1 MVKMREDKKYIWQ
14 FDFLRIL
21 MSLFVVFLHAV
32 SAQCY
37 LHYERVFPI
46 FINAMGR
53 IAVPIFYMISG
64 ALCLK
69 NTGSNNKFMRHIV
82 LNILF
87 PLVFF
92 SVFYIIYRMFEKNMP
107 LQQVLKNSLSSGAY
121 YHLPFLQQ
129 LLMVYSIALVSRCG
143 WRELERPY
151 KVYLIICL
159 LINDMLSERGIR
171 MFGATNLY
179 SIGYAFLGSL
189 MMDFIQENRET
200 CMRQSWMKVA
210 ACFAVYLLCTGLTTY
225 LTHQVSLT
233 AGALNE
239 MYFTYARPL
248 IVIGSTAFF
257 AGIFLTPLEPQS
269 GTTVEKVLLGF
280 RGTTFGIYLI
290 HPFLL
295 EMICKIWPVL
305 QNGAG
310 AWNALA
316 GILCWMLSAVVCLVC
331 TTVGRYIRNL

>member
-1 MVKMREDKKYIWQ
+1 MRGDKRNYIWQ

-21 MSLFVVFLHAV
+21 MSLFVVFLHAT

-46 FINAMGR
+46 AINAIGR

-69 NTGSNNKFMRHIV
+69 NTGSNKRFIRHIA
-82 LNILF
+82 LNIFL
-87 PLVFF
+87 PLVAF
-92 SVFYIIYRMFEKNMP
+92 SAFYVMYQVIGKNMP
-107 LQQVLKNSLSSGAY
+107 LEQVLKNSLSSSAY

-129 LLMVYSIALVSRCG
+129 LLMVYLIALVSRCG
-143 WRELERPY
+143 WCELERPY
-151 KVYLIICL
+151 KVCLVVCL

-171 MFGATNLY
+171 TFGIINLY

-189 MMDFIQENRET
+189 MMDFIQENSET
-200 CMRQSWMKVA
+200 CMRQSWLKAA
-210 ACFAVYLLCTGLTTY
+210 ACFTIYALCTGLTTH
-225 LTHQVSLT
+225 LTHQASLT

-239 MYFTYARPL
+239 MYFTYVRPL
-248 IVIGSTAFF
+248 IVIGAATFF
-257 AGIFLTPLEPQS
+257 AGVFLIPLEPRS
-269 GTTVEKVLLGF
+269 GAAVEKVLVGF
-280 RGTTFGIYLI
+280 RSATFGIYLI

-295 EMICKIWPVL
+295 EMMCKAWPVL

-310 AWNALA
+310 AWCVLA
-316 GILCWMLSAVVCLVC
+316 GILCWMLSAVVCLAY
-331 TTVGRYIRNL
+331 TMVGRSIRNL